1 MDSVPI
7 LGILLSIHL
16 LEPIRIIS
24 EKSFRIR
31 LLESPGT
38 IQEFILN
45 PEDRREVVCEGR

>member
-7 LGILLSIHL
+7 LGILLSIHP

-24 EKSFRIR
+24 ENSFRIR